1 LLQIQ
6 ICFTAAPRLRK
17 IAYSRESSRSS
28 GKIPVALVSTSKRRR
43 CAMRNLLLPVDF
55 SDATERVIFT
65 AEQLAR
71 AFSAKLWLLHC
82 VGDDP
87 TVGVIG
93 EIPTYVPVP
102 DTPLPVRFPDE
113 NRKLADLTASLVNR
127 GVDAEGLLVGGS
139 VIESILEAADN
150 HQIDMIVIG
159 SHGHGALYELL
170 VGTVTKAV
178 LQNSGRPTLIV
189 PCMTAPSHQYSAVS
203 QWGSQEMAV
212 D

>member
-1 LLQIQ
+1 
-6 ICFTAAPRLRK
+6 
-17 IAYSRESSRSS
+17 
-28 GKIPVALVSTSKRRR
+28 
-43 CAMRNLLLPVDF
+43 MRNLLLPVDF

-102 DTPLPVRFPDE
+102 DTPLPVRFPEED
-113 NRKLADLTASLVNR
+113 RKLADLTASLIKR

-139 VIESILEAADN
+139 VIDSILAAADK
-150 HQIDMIVIG
+150 HQVDLIVIG

-178 LQNSGRPTLIV
+178 LQNSGKPTLIV
-189 PCMTAPSHQYSAVS
+189 PCLVGPSHQYVAAS
-203 QWGSQEMAV
+203 QWGTQELAV

>member
-1 LLQIQ
+1 
-6 ICFTAAPRLRK
+6 
-17 IAYSRESSRSS
+17 
-28 GKIPVALVSTSKRRR
+28 
-43 CAMRNLLLPVDF
+43 MRNLLLPVDF

-65 AEQLAR
+65 AEQLAH
-71 AFSAKLWLLHC
+71 AFSAKLWVLHC

-87 TVGVIG
+87 IVGVIG

-102 DTPLPVRFPDE
+102 DTPLPVQYPDE
-113 NRKLADLTASLVNR
+113 NQKLADLTASLTKR
-127 GVDAEGLLVGGS
+127 GVDAEALLVGGS
-139 VIESILEAADN
+139 VIDSILAAADK

-178 LQNSGRPTLIV
+178 LRNSGRPTLIV
-189 PCMTAPSHQYSAVS
+189 PVMTAPSHEYSAAS
-203 QWGSQEMAV
+203 QWGTRELSV